1 MASEPNHFNLVVIG
15 GGSGGLACAKEAA
28 RLHQKVCCLDFVDPS
43 PIGTTWGLG
52 GTCVNVGCIPKK
64 LMHQA
69 CLLGEYAHDAQEYGW
84 GLENKGHS
92 WERMVSGVQD
102 HIASL
107 NFGYRT
113 ALRDAK
119 VEYYNAKGRF
129 INANTVEATKKDG
142 KTLSITFDHAVIA
155 VGGRPKYPGVPGD
168 RECCITSDDLF
179 SLPKAPGKTLVVGAS
194 YVALECAGF
203 IKGLGHDCTVMAR
216 SIFLRGF
223 DQQCA
228 EQVAEF
234 MKVESKIN
242 FIRGAVPTR
251 FEKTAE
257 GRVRAFWSSGAA
269 GAAESS
275 DVFDTVL
282 LAIGRTAITDG
293 TNCEAIGIQLD
304 RESRKIIC
312 PAEKPFPGLTESTT
326 VPNIFAIGD
335 VVKGGLE
342 LTPVAILA
350 GKLLAGRL
358 YDGSDKRMNYNAV
371 ATTVFTPIEY
381 GFVGLSEEDARAQY
395 PDVEVYHKYYD
406 PVELTVAHRA
416 LGRCYVKVIV
426 DINDLEKVLG
436 MHLVGFHAGE
446 IIQGYAL
453 AFKKGISKNDL
464 DMLVGIHPTSAETF
478 TTLVVTKSSGVDP
491 KASGCSS

>member
-1 MASEPNHFNLVVIG
+1 M
-15 GGSGGLACAKEAA
+15 
-28 RLHQKVCCLDFVDPS
+28 
-43 PIGTTWGLG
+43 
-52 GTCVNVGCIPKK
+52 
-64 LMHQA
+64 
-69 CLLGEYAHDAQEYGW
+69 YAHDAQEYGW
-84 GLENKGHS
+84 ELERKGHS
-92 WERMVSGVQD
+92 WERMVGGVQD

-129 INANTVEATKKDG
+129 VDANTLEATKANG
-142 KTLSITFDHAVIA
+142 QSLRITFDHAVIA
-155 VGGRPKYPGVPGD
+155 VGGRPKYPRVPGD
-168 RECCITSDDLF
+168 SECCITSDDLF

-234 MKVESKIN
+234 MQAESGIK
-242 FIRGAVPTR
+242 FVRGAQPTR
-251 FEKTAE
+251 FEKTTE
-257 GRVRAFWSSGAA
+257 GKVRAFWSSGAA

-293 TNCEAIGIQLD
+293 TNCEAIGVQLD

-312 PAEKPFPGLTESTT
+312 PAEKPLPGHSEATS

-350 GKLLAGRL
+350 GKLLAQRL
-358 YDGSDKRMNYNAV
+358 YDGSDKKMNYSAI

-381 GFVGLSEEDARAQY
+381 GFVGLSEEDAAAAY
-395 PDVEVYHKYYD
+395 PDGIEVYHSYYD
-406 PVELTVAHRA
+406 PLELTVAHRA

-426 DINDLEKVLG
+426 DPMDFDKVLG

-453 AFKKGISKNDL
+453 AFKKGITKDDL
-464 DMLVGIHPTSAETF
+464 TMLVGIHPTSAETF

-491 KASGCSS
+491 KASGC

>member
-1 MASEPNHFNLVVIG
+1 M
-15 GGSGGLACAKEAA
+15 
-28 RLHQKVCCLDFVDPS
+28 
-43 PIGTTWGLG
+43 
-52 GTCVNVGCIPKK
+52 
-64 LMHQA
+64 
-69 CLLGEYAHDAQEYGW
+69 YAHDAQEYGW
-84 GLENKGHS
+84 ELERKSHS
-92 WERMVSGVQD
+92 WERMVGGVQD

-129 INANTVEATKKDG
+129 VDANTLEATKANG
-142 KTLSITFDHAVIA
+142 QSLRITFDHAVIA
-155 VGGRPKYPGVPGD
+155 VGGRPKYPRVPGD
-168 RECCITSDDLF
+168 SECCITSDDLF

-234 MKVESKIN
+234 MQAESGIK
-242 FIRGAVPTR
+242 FVRGAQPTR

-257 GRVRAFWSSGAA
+257 GKVRAFWSSGAA

-293 TNCEAIGIQLD
+293 TNCEAIDVQLD

-312 PAEKPFPGLTESTT
+312 PAEKPLPGHSEATS

-350 GKLLAGRL
+350 GKLLAQRL
-358 YDGSDKRMNYNAV
+358 YDGSDKKMNYSAI

-381 GFVGLSEEDARAQY
+381 GFVGLSEEDAAAAY
-395 PDVEVYHKYYD
+395 PDGIEVYHSYYD
-406 PVELTVAHRA
+406 PLELTVAHRA

-426 DINDLEKVLG
+426 DPMDFDKVLG

-453 AFKKGISKNDL
+453 AFKKGITKDDL
-464 DMLVGIHPTSAETF
+464 NMLVGIHPTSAETF

-491 KASGCSS
+491 KASGC

>member
-1 MASEPNHFNLVVIG
+1 M
-15 GGSGGLACAKEAA
+15 
-28 RLHQKVCCLDFVDPS
+28 
-43 PIGTTWGLG
+43 
-52 GTCVNVGCIPKK
+52 
-64 LMHQA
+64 
-69 CLLGEYAHDAQEYGW
+69 YAHDAQEYGW
-84 GLENKGHS
+84 ELERKGHS
-92 WERMVSGVQD
+92 WERMVGGVQD

-129 INANTVEATKKDG
+129 VDANTLEATKSNG
-142 KTLSITFDHAVIA
+142 QSIRITFDHAIIA
-155 VGGRPKYPGVPGD
+155 VGGRPKFVLPFPLCFFCHTMHRYPGVPGD

-203 IKGLGHDCTVMAR
+203 IKGLGHECTVMAR

-234 MKVESKIN
+234 MQAESKIN
-242 FIRGAVPTR
+242 FIRGAQPTR

-257 GRVRAFWSSGAA
+257 GKVRAFWSSGAA

-293 TNCEAIGIQLD
+293 TNCEAIGVQLD
-304 RESRKIIC
+304 RDSRKIIC
-312 PAEKPFPGLTESTT
+312 PAGMPLPGHSESTA

-342 LTPVAILA
+342 LTPVAVLA
-350 GKLLAGRL
+350 GKLLAQRL
-358 YDGSDKRMNYNAV
+358 YDGSDKKMNYGAI

-381 GFVGLSEEDARAQY
+381 GFVGLSEEDAAAKY
-395 PDVEVYHKYYD
+395 PDGIEVYHSYYD
-406 PVELTVAHRA
+406 PLELTVAHRA

-426 DINDLEKVLG
+426 DPMDFDKVLG
-436 MHLVGFHAGE
+436 MHVVGFHAGE

-453 AFKKGISKNDL
+453 AFKKGITKGDL

-491 KASGCSS
+491 KATGC